1 MNRIVACTTWKP
13 YSLSYEAEYRMQ
25 YHAIPIKLDDKLYA
39 LAGRTLYGER
49 PPTESQK
56 NLFDEYALQYS
67 QVEASMKK
75 FIDEDL
81 HSFNNLFESAG
92 VEPISIPADTTS
104 R

>member
-1 MNRIVACTTWKP
+1 MRDTISRINRMILAIRDIRAQI
-13 YSLSYEAEYRMQ
+13 YE
-25 YHAIPIKLDDKLYA
+25 
-39 LAGRTLYGER
+39 
-49 PPTESQK
+49 
-56 NLFDEYALQYS
+56 

-81 HSFNNLFESAG
+81 QSFNNLFESAG